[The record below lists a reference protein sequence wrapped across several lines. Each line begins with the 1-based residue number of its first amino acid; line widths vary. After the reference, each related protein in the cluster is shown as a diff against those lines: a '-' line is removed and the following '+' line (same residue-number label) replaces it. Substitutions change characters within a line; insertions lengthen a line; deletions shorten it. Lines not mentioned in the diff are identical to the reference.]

1 MGFETIILNI
11 ERGLATI
18 ALNRPQQLNA
28 LNRRMFTELDEAL
41 DGVEAFLEKR
51 TPNFT
56 GRQPLGAA
64 GWFSSWPRVSRSSAA
79 TGT

>member
-11 ERGLATI
+11 EQGVATI
-18 ALNRPQQLNA
+18 TLNRPRQLNA

-41 DGVEAFLEKR
+41 DRVAAFLEIR

-56 GRQPLGAA
+56 GR
-64 GWFSSWPRVSRSSAA
+64 
-79 TGT
+79 

>member
-56 GRQPLGAA
+56 GR
-64 GWFSSWPRVSRSSAA
+64 
-79 TGT
+79 